1 MSFLIFPK
9 FNKTLYFIV
18 SGILTISLFLF
29 DLSLELGI
37 AGGVT
42 YIAIVLLSL
51 WANKR
56 SYILWAGIT
65 GTIFTGLGYYF
76 SPPGGENW
84 KVLVNRFLALFV
96 IWIAVAICRS
106 FQRSQDII
114 RSNAIRLSNESR
126 LRAILD
132 NTVDGIITINTDGII
147 ESFNAASEQ
156 IFGYSN
162 AEAKGQNVNILMP
175 DPWQNEHD
183 QYIQNYLNTGEE
195 KIIGKGRE
203 VRGRRKNGTTFPME
217 LSVTKVEIEGRLM
230 FTGFVRDI
238 TEREEKQAA
247 LESALSQNTLI
258 LNSAGEGIYGLDR
271 EGNTSFVNPAGA
283 KMLGYSAEELIGKP
297 QHTLI
302 HHSRKDGTPYP
313 REECHI
319 YIAFKDGKIHR
330 ESNEV
335 FWRKDGSS
343 FPVEYV
349 STPIR
354 ENGELVGA
362 VVTFSDITEREEKQA
377 ALEKLMSQNTLILN
391 SAGEGIYG
399 MDLDGNTTFINQA
412 GAKMLGYSAEEL
424 IGKPQRARI
433 HHPGAGETNSI
444 KENPIH
450 AALKDGTTHRE
461 TNEVFWRK
469 DGTFFPV
476 EYVSTPIRE
485 NGKLAGAVVTFRDTT
500 AEKREKYRNILQYN
514 LTKVLAEAQTADD
527 GIVKILQTLADHP
540 TWDLAFYWVVKTEPP
555 VLSCRFGAHSRKLG
569 REAYETFSRQT
580 FSTMFKKGKGLPG
593 RVWDSQKPVWI
604 DEVATDPNFPRH
616 SAATKIG
623 VHGGFGFP
631 ISSGG
636 KLWGIIEVFATGRSH
651 LDKDLNNLLNNMG
664 SQIGQFM
671 QRMESELDLSR
682 AMISAQEAKYEAE
695 KANRAKGAFLANM
708 SHEIRTP
715 LNAIIGYSQLLS
727 QSDDLEPDDKK
738 AIQTIES
745 SGNNLLELIN
755 EILDYSKIEAGTKEL
770 VLKDFDLNELL
781 EGLINMFKNR
791 CEDKKLA
798 VILKG
803 ADQNPIYVHGDEGKL
818 RQVLVNLLGNAI
830 KFTNTGKI
838 ILELEKKPSNHYTF
852 QVTDTGPGIP
862 EEDHAK
868 VLEPFQQSE
877 SARFTEGT
885 GLGLSLSKELIH
897 LMGGDLSL
905 VSEVGKGSCFF
916 FTLELPPATTPVTKR
931 SQRGEEGDWSLA
943 KRGSIKALVVDDV
956 EVNRRLLNDIL
967 EGAGIEIAEAENGQE
982 AVDQAEAFKPDIIF
996 MDIRM
1001 PVMDGKE
1008 ATLEI
1013 KKQFGPDRFK
1023 IVALTASVF
1032 HQDKKEVFDELFDD
1046 YIPKPFRIE
1055 RIFKCIE
1062 TLLDVEFNKEKKSN
1076 RPDKKASPLKEID
1089 LSQITIPVQ
1098 LFFKIKDIIEEENIP
1113 QLKNEL
1119 DQLHLLGEDGKFLNK
1134 KLAPLVENNDLEEI
1148 LTVLERVKIMGK
1160 GHD

>member
-1 MSFLIFPK
+1 MSILIFPK

-56 SYILWAGIT
+56 SYILWAGVT

-84 KVLVNRFLALFV
+84 KVLTNRFLALFV

-106 FQRSQDII
+106 FQRSQDVI

-126 LRAILD
+126 LRAILE
-132 NTVDGIITINTDGII
+132 NTVDGIITINANGII
-147 ESFNAASEQ
+147 ESFNTAAEQ
-156 IFGYSN
+156 IFGYS
-162 AEAKGQNVNILMP
+162 EVETKGQNVNILMP
-175 DPWQNEHD
+175 DPWKSEHD
-183 QYIQNYLNTGEE
+183 QYIQNYLNTGEA

-203 VRGRRKNGTTFPME
+203 VMGRRKNGTTFPMD
-217 LSVTKVEIEGRLM
+217 LAVTKVEIEGRLM

-238 TEREEKQAA
+238 TEREEKKAA
-247 LESALSQNTLI
+247 LEKLMNQNTLI
-258 LNSAGEGIYGLDR
+258 LNSAGEGIYGLD
-271 EGNTSFVNPAGA
+271 
-283 KMLGYSAEELIGKP
+283 
-297 QHTLI
+297 
-302 HHSRKDGTPYP
+302 
-313 REECHI
+313 
-319 YIAFKDGKIHR
+319 
-330 ESNEV
+330 
-335 FWRKDGSS
+335 
-343 FPVEYV
+343 
-349 STPIR
+349 
-354 ENGELVGA
+354 
-362 VVTFSDITEREEKQA
+362 
-377 ALEKLMSQNTLILN
+377 
-391 SAGEGIYG
+391 
-399 MDLDGNTTFINQA
+399 LDGNTTFINQA
-412 GAKMLGYSAEEL
+412 GAEMLGYSAEEL
-424 IGKPQRARI
+424 VGKPQRALI
-433 HHPGAGETNSI
+433 HHSGAGETPNSM
-444 KENPIH
+444 KESPIH
-450 AALKDGTTHRE
+450 AALKEGTTHRE

-476 EYVSTPIRE
+476 EYVSTPIQE
-485 NGKLAGAVVTFRDTT
+485 NGKLGGAVVTFRDTT
-500 AEKREKYRNILQYN
+500 AEKQETYRNILQYN

-540 TWDLAFYWVVKTEPP
+540 TWDLAFYWGVKTEPP
-555 VLSCRFGAHSRKLG
+555 VLSCRFGAHSKKMG
-569 REAYETFSRQT
+569 REAYETFSKPT
-580 FSTMFKKGKGLPG
+580 FSTMFEKGKGLPG
-593 RVWDSQKPVWI
+593 RVWDSQQPAWI
-604 DEVATDPNFPRH
+604 SEVAADPNFPRH
-616 SAATKIG
+616 SVATKVG

-631 ISSGG
+631 IISGG
-636 KLWGIIEVFATGRSH
+636 KFWGVVEVFATGRSH
-651 LDKDLNNLLNNMG
+651 LDEDLNNLLNNMG

-682 AMISAQEAKYEAE
+682 ALISAQEAKYEAE
-695 KANRAKGAFLANM
+695 KASRAKGAFLANM

-715 LNAIIGYSQLLS
+715 LNAIIGYSQLLN

-770 VLKDFDLNELL
+770 TPKDFDLNELL
-781 EGLINMFKNR
+781 EGLINMFENR
-791 CEDKKLA
+791 CEDKSLA
-798 VILKG
+798 VQLKG
-803 ADQNPIYVHGDEGKL
+803 TDQTPIYVHGDEGKL

-830 KFTNTGKI
+830 KFTNTGKVT
-838 ILELEKKPSNHYTF
+838 LEMETKPANHYTF
-852 QVTDTGPGIP
+852 QVIDTGPGIP

-905 VSEVGKGSCFF
+905 VSEEGKGSCFF
-916 FTLELPPATTPVTKR
+916 FTLELPPATTPVAKR
-931 SQRGEEGDWSLA
+931 SQRGEEGEWSLA

-982 AVDQAEAFKPDIIF
+982 AVDQAGVFKPDIIF

-1032 HQDKKEVFDELFDD
+1032 HQEKQEVFDELFDD
-1046 YIPKPFRIE
+1046 YISKPFRIE
-1055 RIFKCIE
+1055 RIFKSIQ
-1062 TLLDVEFNKEKKSN
+1062 TLLGIEFNKENKHPEKKNKDSN
-1076 RPDKKASPLKEID
+1076 KKASPLKEID

-1098 LFFKIKDIIEEENIP
+1098 LFFKIKDVIEEENIP
-1113 QLKNEL
+1113 QLKTEL
-1119 DQLHLLGEDGKFLNK
+1119 DQLCLLGDDGKFLNN
-1134 KLAPLVENNDLEEI
+1134 KLAPLVENNELEEI